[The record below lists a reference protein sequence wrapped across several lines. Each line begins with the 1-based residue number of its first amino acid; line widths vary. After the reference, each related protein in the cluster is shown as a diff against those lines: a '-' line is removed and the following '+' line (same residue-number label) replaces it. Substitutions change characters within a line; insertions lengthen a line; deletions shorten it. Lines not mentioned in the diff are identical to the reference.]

1 MALESDELLTTR
13 ADVTKSALAATI
25 AARDAN
31 IAREILQRALA
42 DLSVLTDTVEI
53 LNRGLAGLSQKLA
66 GFQIDEQGNL
76 GAEIADL
83 TTRMDSL
90 EKAVKRA
97 KKKKQ

>member
-1 MALESDELLTTR
+1 MAWELEELLTTR

-76 GAEIADL
+76 AAEIGDL
-83 TTRMDSL
+83 NTRMDAL

-97 KKKKQ
+97 KKKQ

>member
-1 MALESDELLTTR
+1 MAWESEELLTTR
-13 ADVTKSALAATI
+13 ADVTRSALAATM

-31 IAREILQRALA
+31 IAREILQRALV

-66 GFQIDEQGNL
+66 GFHMDEEGNL
-76 GAEIADL
+76 TAEIANL
-83 TTRMDSL
+83 STRVEAL

-97 KKKKQ
+97 KKK